1 MESLRLLY
9 LFVLSVGF
17 FPKPVPALASSPD
30 VNGALSLGRHYGRM
44 AGLGLPKLR
53 WLVIGAVVAGI
64 WALRQEPIDPGKR
77 HAVSRPLELLS
88 EKLTDFSD
96 KIMQK
101 DKVSW
106 RDAGSGKRHSAQVS
120 AGRRQPAELAP
131 RNSPR
136 PDAQRATESAAS
148 RPSKAIARSMAPSD
162 KPAAEQFYTTSRVR
176 LRTEAGVGAS
186 TVAMLE
192 QGQAVTILGASG
204 KWRWVSTAGRKG
216 WVHGDYIGL
225 PAFHG
230 PRPKE
235 MIVGARA
242 DAAPKDAFS
251 AWSGRSRTAATR
263 KRPARPPQR
272 GDCQCPYDFMI
283 DGNQCGDRSAY
294 VMRAGKGQCYL

>member
-1 MESLRLLY
+1 M
-9 LFVLSVGF
+9 
-17 FPKPVPALASSPD
+17 
-30 VNGALSLGRHYGRM
+30 
-44 AGLGLPKLR
+44 
-53 WLVIGAVVAGI
+53 
-64 WALRQEPIDPGKR
+64 KR
-77 HAVSRPLELLS
+77 H
-88 EKLTDFSD
+88 F
-96 KIMQK
+96 
-101 DKVSW
+101 
-106 RDAGSGKRHSAQVS
+106 AQVS
-120 AGRRQPAELAP
+120 AGRRQRAELAP

-148 RPSKAIARSMAPSD
+148 RPSKASARSMAPSD

-216 WVHGDYIGL
+216 WVHGDYIAL
-225 PAFHG
+225 RAFHG

-242 DAAPKDAFS
+242 NAAPKDAFS
-251 AWSGRSRTAATR
+251 AWSGRSRMAATR

-283 DGNQCGDRSAY
+283 DGNQLRRSQCLCHARREGSVLPLARQSAGWRWISAVLGVAASSIRCHISADASAAEGGPPDACFRRRITRWRSSCVALIVNSGARSHFGQHMVTY
-294 VMRAGKGQCYL
+294 LDAGPRLLKTPGRSGFTARKVLPACARRAS